1 MPITGLAMQEKGCHS
16 LAEFILSVDK
26 WFDCMNAGEL
36 LCYSIYNFL
45 VLLHFILCKL
55 VQNKCR

>member
-36 LCYSIYNFL
+36 LCFSIYNFL
-45 VLLHFILCKL
+45 VLLHFILA
-55 VQNKCR
+55 N